1 MNAFQQAIMQR
12 LKDIQAIENFS
23 DAEMNVFYSYARIK
37 KQTLEVD
44 GNKYEAWRILHNR
57 ALGPGKGG
65 IRFHPDVVEDEV
77 KSLALLMSLKNS
89 LAGLPYGGAK
99 GGVAFNPK
107 DKTPEQL
114 ERVSRAYM
122 QAFHDVVGQ
131 DIDVPAPDVY
141 TNGQI
146 MAWMLDEYE
155 KIKGHH
161 EPGMITGK
169 PLELGGIALR
179 SDATAKG
186 GFIVAKSYIEKM
198 GLDNKGLRI
207 AVQGFGNAGS
217 FLASMMHDAGH
228 KVVAVSD
235 SKGGV
240 ASAEGLDIKAL
251 MQEKSSGKQI
261 HECGQGT
268 PITNEQILEVECDVL
283 VLAALENQITQVNAD
298 KVKAKVILELA
309 NGPVS
314 AEADN
319 VLFAKGVNII
329 PDILANSGGVT
340 VSYFEWAQNRT
351 GNILDENYLATK
363 LERMMLEA
371 WTKVYDK
378 FVEKDKKVDFRTCA
392 YILAMRRILAAEK
405 ARGGL
410 NR

>member
-1 MNAFQQAIMQR
+1 
-12 LKDIQAIENFS
+12 
-23 DAEMNVFYSYARIK
+23 
-37 KQTLEVD
+37 
-44 GNKYEAWRILHNR
+44 
-57 ALGPGKGG
+57 
-65 IRFHPDVVEDEV
+65 
-77 KSLALLMSLKNS
+77 
-89 LAGLPYGGAK
+89 
-99 GGVAFNPK
+99 
-107 DKTPEQL
+107 
-114 ERVSRAYM
+114 
-122 QAFHDVVGQ
+122 
-131 DIDVPAPDVY
+131 
-141 TNGQI
+141 

-198 GLDNKGLRI
+198 GLASTGLKV

-228 KVVAVSD
+228 KVIAVSD

-240 ASAEGLDIKAL
+240 ASAEGLDIEAL
-251 MQEKSSGKQI
+251 MQEKSSGKQVQD
-261 HECGQGT
+261 CGQGM

-283 VLAALENQITQVNAD
+283 VLAALENQITLVNAD

-314 AEADN
+314 AEADK

-363 LERMMLEA
+363 LEQMMLEA

-378 FVEKDKKVDFRTCA
+378 FMEKGQKVDLRTCA